1 MYGLGP
7 WKWVIVL
14 IIVIMLFGGKRIPE
28 IMDGLGK
35 GLRTFKK
42 VLEGEDGPKE
52 TSGESGR
59 RDEKP

>member
-1 MYGLGP
+1 MYGFGP

-14 IIVIMLFGGKRIPE
+14 IIVLMLFGGKRIPE

-42 VLEGEDGPKE
+42 VLEGEDRPVNA
-52 TSGESGR
+52 SDESR
-59 RDEKP
+59 RTDEKH